1 MRVVKRVLLVLAGIV
16 VVAGIAICV
25 VYGGQLKTLG
35 SLEKLSSYDDGY
47 NLYSIDV
54 DYSYDLDDIVAAGVR
69 DDQSYI
75 DAVLAQVLPGIPVSV
90 KAPKFGCTAFEAQL
104 AGSGDFV
111 MGRNYDFKSDSSA
124 LLVRTHPKDGYA
136 SIGFA
141 ALNNLGAN
149 APEKNITKSAA
160 ALLGPFAMLDGV
172 NEKGVSIC
180 VLTLDSD
187 PTEQDSGK
195 DAINTSLALRL
206 VLDRAATTQEA
217 VDLLA
222 SYDMHAMAGRDYHFF
237 ITDAEGD
244 SRVVE
249 YDPEADGRP
258 LVATPVREIANYYA
272 IYADK
277 VQPNQK
283 NGVYGHGMERAQAVA
298 SVLDAAGASVT
309 EDIAWAALRASA
321 QDPNPTDVTSNT
333 QWSCVYDNTAR
344 SVQITLRRN
353 WGDVFTFEL

>member
-1 MRVVKRVLLVLAGIV
+1 MKAVKRILLALVAIIV
-16 VVAGIAICV
+16 VVAAAVVI

-35 SLEKLSSYDDGY
+35 SLEKLSCYDDGY

-54 DYSYDLDDIVAAGVR
+54 DYAYDLDAIVAAGVR

-90 KAPKFGCTAFEAQL
+90 KAPKFGCTAFRAQL
-104 AGSGDFV
+104 DDGDFV

-136 SIGFA
+136 SIGFS

-149 APEKNITKSAA
+149 APETSPAKSVA

-206 VLDRAATTQEA
+206 VLDRAASTQEA

-222 SYDMHAMAGRDYHFF
+222 GYDMHAMAGRDYHFF
-237 ITDAEGD
+237 ITDATGD

-249 YDPEADGRP
+249 YDPADEARP
-258 LVATPVREIANYYA
+258 LVATPVREITNFYA

-283 NGVYGHGMERAQAVA
+283 NGIYGHGKERALAAA
-298 SVLDAAGASVT
+298 SVLDAAGGSVSL
-309 EDIAWAALRASA
+309 DIAWAACRAAS
-321 QDPNPTDVTSNT
+321 QEPNPDDVTSNT
-333 QWSCVYDNTAR
+333 QWSCVYDNTDR
-344 SVQITLRRN
+344 TVQVALRRN
-353 WGDVFTFEL
+353 WDDVFEFALG

>member
-1 MRVVKRVLLVLAGIV
+1 MKVVKRVALVLVALV
-16 VVAGIAICV
+16 VVAGIAIAV
-25 VYGGQLKTLG
+25 IYGGQLKTLG

-54 DYSYDLDDIVAAGVR
+54 DYAYDLDAVVAAGVR

-90 KAPKFGCTAFEAQL
+90 KAPKFGCTAFATQL
-104 AGSGDFV
+104 ADSGDFV

-149 APEKNITKSAA
+149 APEKSITKSVA

-187 PTEQDSGK
+187 PTEQDTGR

-222 SYDMHAMAGRDYHFF
+222 SYDMHAMAGRDYHYF
-237 ITDAEGD
+237 ITDATGD

-258 LVATPVREIANYYA
+258 LVATPVREITNFYA

-277 VQPNQK
+277 VRPNQK
-283 NGVYGHGMERAQAVA
+283 NGIYGHGKERAEAVA
-298 SVLDAAGASVT
+298 SVLDAAGATVS
-309 EDIAWAALRASA
+309 EDIAWSALRASS
-321 QDPNPTDVTSNT
+321 QDPNPEDVTSNT
-333 QWSCVYDNTAR
+333 QWSCLYDNTTR
-344 SVQITLRRN
+344 SIQFALRRN
-353 WGDVFTFEL
+353 WDDVFEFEL